1 MAGKLA
7 YIVVVVFRFLRKY
20 FVYLL
25 HKCIPI
31 LAKGNPMKMLR
42 YVSYCFSIYYQKCL
56 SGRKCATA
64 CVCINV
70 KNSDGRYGII
80 YKNYWH

>member
-31 LAKGNPMKMLR
+31 SAKGNPMEMLR
-42 YVSYCFSIYYQKCL
+42 CVSYCFSI
-56 SGRKCATA
+56 
-64 CVCINV
+64 
-70 KNSDGRYGII
+70 
-80 YKNYWH
+80 